1 MLELGSCVKVEVG
14 VLDFPSLIVLMVPV
28 DVKQHLKMKSG
39 ARAQDLCDGR
49 GGRPGLPAPNSPHGH
64 CGRQATVEEE
74 VGSRQSSG
82 AV

>member
-1 MLELGSCVKVEVG
+1 MKVEVG
-14 VLDFPSLIVLMVPV
+14 ILDFPTLIALMVPV
-28 DVKQHLKMKSG
+28 DVKQNLKKLSG
-39 ARAQDLCDGR
+39 ARTQELCESR

>member
-1 MLELGSCVKVEVG
+1 MKVEVG
-14 VLDFPSLIVLMVPV
+14 VLDFPSLIALMVLV
-28 DVKQHLKMKSG
+28 DVKQNLKKKSG
-39 ARAQDLCDGR
+39 ARAQELCESR
-49 GGRPGLPAPNSPHGH
+49 GGRPGLPAPSSPHGH